1 MLNPVPH
8 RLQLVDGGDVTII
21 DDSFNSN
28 PIGSRSA
35 LEALAVFDGVR
46 VLVTPGMVELG
57 ESQSFLNYEFGV
69 LAGKICQYIYVV
81 GEVNYESIYNG
92 VFSTG
97 FDVDKRLIR
106 VKSPEDALF
115 RVRSLRTDYQKIVLL
130 ENDLPDNFR

>member
-1 MLNPVPH
+1 
-8 RLQLVDGGDVTII
+8 
-21 DDSFNSN
+21 
-28 PIGSRSA
+28 
-35 LEALAVFDGVR
+35 
-46 VLVTPGMVELG
+46 MVELG

-106 VKSPEDALF
+106 VKSPEDAIF
-115 RVRSLRTDYQKIVLL
+115 RVRSLRHGIIQKSFCLKMICRIISGNCRTAV
-130 ENDLPDNFR
+130 

>member
-1 MLNPVPH
+1 
-8 RLQLVDGGDVTII
+8 
-21 DDSFNSN
+21 
-28 PIGSRSA
+28 
-35 LEALAVFDGVR
+35 
-46 VLVTPGMVELG
+46 MVELG

-106 VKSPEDALF
+106 VKSPEDAIF
-115 RVRSLRTDYQKIVLL
+115 RVRSLRTDYPKIILL